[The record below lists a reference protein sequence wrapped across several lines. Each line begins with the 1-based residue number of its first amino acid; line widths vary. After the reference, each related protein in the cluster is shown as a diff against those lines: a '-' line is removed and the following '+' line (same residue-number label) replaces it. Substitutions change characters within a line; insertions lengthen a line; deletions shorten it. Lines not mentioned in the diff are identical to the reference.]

1 MKIEVK
7 NLTKKYGKKE
17 ALKNIS
23 FQLEG
28 SKIYGLLGRNG
39 AGKTTFMDILAG
51 YSLPTSGEVKVN
63 GENPFD
69 HTELL
74 EQICLIKE
82 SDNFHRDMRI
92 KHIYKTC
99 SLFFP
104 NWDQDFADEL
114 TEQFGLN
121 KKARMKTLSKGMSS
135 AVGIIVGLASKAP
148 ITIFDEPYIGLDAA
162 SRKKFY
168 DILLDEY
175 ENEKR
180 MIIFSTHLID
190 EVSLLFEEVL
200 ILQEGE
206 LILQEKA
213 DVLRNSAF
221 AVTGELSEVKKF
233 IANKKVMKTKQLAN
247 TMTAYIF
254 GDKEEAIHANFQV
267 EGIPIQELMIYLTEK
282 GKEAM

>member
-1 MKIEVK
+1 MKIEVT

-23 FQLEG
+23 FQLDG
-28 SKIYGLLGRNG
+28 PKIYGLLGRNG

-51 YSLPTSGEVKVN
+51 HNLPTSGEVRVN
-63 GENPFD
+63 GKKPFD
-69 HTELL
+69 NTELL
-74 EQICLIKE
+74 QEICLIKE
-82 SDNFHRDMRI
+82 ANNFHRDMRI

-99 SLFFP
+99 SIFYP
-104 NWDQDFADEL
+104 NWDQILADEL
-114 TEQFGLN
+114 TELFHLN

-162 SRKKFY
+162 LRKQFY

-213 DVLRNSAF
+213 DTLRNSAF
-221 AVTGELSEVKKF
+221 SVTGETSEVKKY
-233 IANKKVMKTKQLAN
+233 ITNKKVMKTKELAN
-247 TMTAYIF
+247 MMTAYVF
-254 GDKEEAIHANFQV
+254 GNKAEAMKTNLSV

-282 GKEAM
+282 GREVM